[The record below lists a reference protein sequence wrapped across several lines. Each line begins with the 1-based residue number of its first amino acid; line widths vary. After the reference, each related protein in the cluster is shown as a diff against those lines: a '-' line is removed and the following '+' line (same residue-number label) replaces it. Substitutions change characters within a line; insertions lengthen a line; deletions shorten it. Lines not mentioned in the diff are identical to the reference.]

1 MTRRTNF
8 KYPEAIA
15 TTRRVPQ
22 YNRFLS
28 VGLVGL
34 TTIALLIS
42 PLLSL
47 GLVGLMLWQAW
58 QQD

>member
-8 KYPEAIA
+8 KYPEVIA
-15 TTRRVPQ
+15 TTRRVQ
-22 YNRFLS
+22 QNNRSLS
-28 VGLVGL
+28 VGLVSL
-34 TTIALLIS
+34 TTIALLVS

>member
-1 MTRRTNF
+1 MTRRSNF

-15 TTRRVPQ
+15 ATRRMPQ
-22 YNRFLS
+22 YNRLLS

-34 TTIALLIS
+34 TTIALLVS